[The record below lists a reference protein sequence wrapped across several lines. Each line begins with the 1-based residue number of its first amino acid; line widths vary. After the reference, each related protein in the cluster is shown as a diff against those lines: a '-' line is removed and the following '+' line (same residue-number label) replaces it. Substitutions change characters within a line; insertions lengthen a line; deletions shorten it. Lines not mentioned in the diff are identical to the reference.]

1 MGSASIQSTFNIANS
16 FGAYL
21 GGLVIAGGFGL
32 TAPAGIGVVLA
43 LVGLGFAALS
53 GALDRRTADPEVVA
67 SHRTEPAE
75 QEMAPAR

>member
-1 MGSASIQSTFNIANS
+1 LGSASIQSTFNIANS
-16 FGAYL
+16 LGAYL

-32 TAPAGIGVVLA
+32 TAPSGVGAALA

-67 SHRTEPAE
+67 THRAE
-75 QEMAPAR
+75 SVEQGAPSAH